1 MIKVALLFVNLAVV
15 SFAGNSSGKYYQVAR
30 YICDDCTFNNTVYLL
45 RHSKILSLLF
55 TQEVKIAFS
64 LKFKRRFM
72 PGKTPGALVNV
83 EVIESI

>member
-30 YICDDCTFNNTVYLL
+30 YICDDCNTLTVYLL